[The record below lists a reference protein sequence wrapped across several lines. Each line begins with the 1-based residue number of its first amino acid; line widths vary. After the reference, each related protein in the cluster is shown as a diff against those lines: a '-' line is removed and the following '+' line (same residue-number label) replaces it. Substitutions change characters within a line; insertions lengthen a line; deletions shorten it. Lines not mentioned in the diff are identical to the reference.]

1 MAATRG
7 PVPKRTTER
16 RRRNQGESVTTA
28 PSGAVA
34 TQRPAADSTW
44 HPIAREWYES
54 LAKSGQSQFYE
65 PSDWQYARIV
75 AELISRGLE
84 GDRLNGQ
91 LFSTIDS
98 MMASLLTTEGDR
110 RRVRVELEK
119 PDAARAE
126 AERKAKVARLADYRA
141 KASG

>member
-16 RRRNQGESVTTA
+16 RRRNQDEPVTTGVAGTVTTA
-28 PSGAVA
+28 P
-34 TQRPAADSTW
+34 AASEHW
-44 HPIAREWYES
+44 APLARDWYES
-54 LAKSGQSQFYE
+54 LASSGQSQFYE
-65 PSDWQYARIV
+65 PSDWQYARVV
-75 AELISRGLE
+75 AELITRGLE
-84 GDRLNGQ
+84 GERLNGQ

-119 PDAARAE
+119 PDPAAAAAKRT
-126 AERKAKVARLADYRA
+126 AKVTHLNAYRR